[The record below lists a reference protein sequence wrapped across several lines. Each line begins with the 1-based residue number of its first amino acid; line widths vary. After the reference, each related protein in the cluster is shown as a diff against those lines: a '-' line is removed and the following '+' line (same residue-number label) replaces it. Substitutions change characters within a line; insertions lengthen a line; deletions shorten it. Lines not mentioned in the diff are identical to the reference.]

1 MSTTKFRN
9 VADAAADL
17 AGDQAVVSRVN
28 KEIQRNA
35 VVSLLLELRVRKGL
49 TQEQI
54 AEAMSCDPS
63 TVSRIESDSDK
74 DLKWSHICG
83 YINALGV
90 QMNVLIDDGSL
101 PAADRI
107 KQCVFKIDD
116 DLKKLA
122 DLAKEVGGEDEIA
135 HEIDRFY
142 RQVLFNFVT
151 RFSENYSAV
160 RSVVRIPSC
169 PKPLALRDSPEEMEE
184 ASSVDQS
191 NTAQALQP
199 A

>member
-1 MSTTKFRN
+1 MNTTRFRD
-9 VADAAADL
+9 VAEAAADL
-17 AGDQAVVSRVN
+17 AADQAVAARVN
-28 KEIQRNA
+28 KEIQRNSI
-35 VVSLLLELRVRKGL
+35 VSLLLELRVRKGL

-54 AEAMSCDPS
+54 AEAMGCDPS
-63 TVSRIESDSDK
+63 TVSRIESDSDR

-83 YINALGV
+83 YVNALRV

-116 DLKKLA
+116 DLKRLA
-122 DLAKEVGGEDEIA
+122 DLAREVGGEDEIA
-135 HEIDRFY
+135 REIDRFY
-142 RQVLFNFVT
+142 RQVLFNFFT

-169 PKPLALRDSPEEMEE
+169 LRPPALCDTPLADESPP
-184 ASSVDQS
+184 
-191 NTAQALQP
+191 TQALQP